1 MEKTARNPVILIKW
15 LFAILIPALLFL
27 IPTSDTFTAPMR
39 LFFIITLFMMIVIA
53 MELVPILMS
62 AIFLPALYIL
72 LQIAPAETALSAWT
86 KPLPFMLV
94 GAFILAMGLA
104 ECGLLQRL
112 AYGILAKTGGTY
124 RGILIGIL
132 GASLLLTFMTSGSA
146 DTVMVAFVFGICVAL
161 KLGNSKTA
169 AGITMVSAICCV
181 DGCLFIFKPSNMA
194 VLIGGAQSA
203 LGESFNITY
212 AQFFLHNWPWMI
224 ALILFVLLMCKFW
237 KPDVPINGKQYFE
250 EEYKKLGKMSS
261 AEIKGLVIAV
271 VIILL
276 LLTTSITG
284 FSGEWILALVPWV
297 MFLPGIRVATEESIK
312 GVKFPVIFFA
322 VACMS
327 IGFVAG
333 SLGIGPLITQTIT
346 PLIGNLSNH
355 WFFAGAAAL
364 LGTVLNFLL
373 TPLAMM
379 GVGTAPLVE
388 ILTGMGIN
396 PLLGLYAFYLSC
408 NLVFLPYESTA
419 FLVFYSFGTV
429 KLKHF
434 VQICLF
440 KFIFFMLWM
449 LIVMIPYWSLIGV
462 C

>member
-1 MEKTARNPVILIKW
+1 
-15 LFAILIPALLFL
+15 
-27 IPTSDTFTAPMR
+27 
-39 LFFIITLFMMIVIA
+39 
-53 MELVPILMS
+53 MS
-62 AIFLPALYIL
+62 
-72 LQIAPAETALSAWT
+72 
-86 KPLPFMLV
+86 
-94 GAFILAMGLA
+94 
-104 ECGLLQRL
+104 
-112 AYGILAKTGGTY
+112 
-124 RGILIGIL
+124 
-132 GASLLLTFMTSGSA
+132 
-146 DTVMVAFVFGICVAL
+146 
-161 KLGNSKTA
+161 
-169 AGITMVSAICCV
+169 
-181 DGCLFIFKPSNMA
+181 

-203 LGESFNITY
+203 LGDGFNITY
-212 AQFFLHNWPWMI
+212 AQFFLHNWPWII
-224 ALILFVLLMCKFW
+224 ALVLFVLGMCKFW
-237 KPDVPINGKQYFE
+237 KPDLPINGKEYFE
-250 EEYKKLGKMSS
+250 VEYKKLGKMSPR
-261 AEIKGLVIAV
+261 EVKGLIISI

-276 LLTTSITG
+276 LLTTNLTG

-297 MFLPGIRVATEESIK
+297 MFIPGISVATEESIK

-333 SLGIGPLITQTIT
+333 GLGIGPLITQTVT
-346 PLIGNLSNH
+346 PLIEGLSNH
-355 WFFAGAAAL
+355 WLFAGAAAL

-388 ILTGMGIN
+388 IASSMGIN

-434 VQICLF
+434 VQICAA

-449 LIVMIPYWSLIGV
+449 LWGMIPYWNLIGV